1 MMEQLKRYWEIAK
14 LALLQEKAAKDSK
27 IKGMNEHEK
36 EFLPAVLEVTE
47 MPPSH
52 AARLLTYVIML
63 MFTVLI
69 LWSVQNRHYRYLG
82 RKADARLKHQDH
94 PDPDRQRD

>member
-36 EFLPAVLEVTE
+36 EFLPAVLEE
-47 MPPSH
+47 
-52 AARLLTYVIML
+52 I
-63 MFTVLI
+63 
-69 LWSVQNRHYRYLG
+69 G
-82 RKADARLKHQDH
+82 RAHV
-94 PDPDRQRD
+94 

>member
-1 MMEQLKRYWEIAK
+1 MWEQLKKYREIAR
-14 LALLQEKAAKDSK
+14 LALLQEKASKNSK

-52 AARLLTYVIML
+52 AARLVNLRYRRNVYGADFM
-63 MFTVLI
+63 VR
-69 LWSVQNRHYRYLG
+69 NR
-82 RKADARLKHQDH
+82 
-94 PDPDRQRD
+94 

>member
-36 EFLPAVLEVTE
+36 EFLPAVLEITAISCGQVIDIRH
-47 MPPSH
+47 H
-52 AARLLTYVIML
+52 ADVYGADFV
-63 MFTVLI
+63 VGAE
-69 LWSVQNRHYRYLG
+69 QNRHYRYLG